1 MGVVKRLARSFD
13 LGAEMQ
19 RKLVHIC
26 TGLYAL
32 TLPWLFPDRWPI
44 YMLLALTLGVM
55 LCLRIPRIANAG
67 IGSTLHGVERQSYGD
82 IFLALAVGLCL
93 FFAEDQLYLYVLPIA
108 VLTLADAA
116 AALAGTSYGKRFF
129 RVEDGQK
136 SLEGCVVFFGVTL
149 LLAII
154 CLMLMTPFAPI
165 NIILLALMVAG
176 FGTLVEAVSWR
187 GFDNLF
193 LPLGILV
200 FLPVLVD
207 PWQCNRVECGLVLR
221 DRGDGDV
228 LWVLLS
234 GPCSQTNVHA
244 SCGACGSACGTC
256 CDAGLGFRDER

>member
-1 MGVVKRLARSFD
+1 MTATAQIALALASIIALLGVMGVVKRLARSFD

-116 AALAGTSYGKRFF
+116 AAPACNHLPHADDALRADQYHPTGAHGGRVRHLGRSGQLAR
-129 RVEDGQK
+129 
-136 SLEGCVVFFGVTL
+136 L
-149 LLAII
+149 
-154 CLMLMTPFAPI
+154 
-165 NIILLALMVAG
+165 
-176 FGTLVEAVSWR
+176 
-187 GFDNLF
+187 
-193 LPLGILV
+193 
-200 FLPVLVD
+200 
-207 PWQCNRVECGLVLR
+207 
-221 DRGDGDV
+221 
-228 LWVLLS
+228 
-234 GPCSQTNVHA
+234 
-244 SCGACGSACGTC
+244 
-256 CDAGLGFRDER
+256 